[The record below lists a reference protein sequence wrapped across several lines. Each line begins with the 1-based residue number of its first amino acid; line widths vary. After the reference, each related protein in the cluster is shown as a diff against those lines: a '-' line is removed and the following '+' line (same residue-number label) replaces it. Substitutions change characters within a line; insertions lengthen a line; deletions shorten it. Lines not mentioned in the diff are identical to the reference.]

1 MHLLCHCLSVI
12 PNYVFLS
19 IQMCTVLFIFAT
31 FQKCGVSKI
40 FEKKVLL
47 LFSKDIE
54 KSDSK
59 DAYNKISIS
68 NKLCSFELSIHQR
81 ILKKLCHSF

>member
-54 KSDSK
+54 KK
-59 DAYNKISIS
+59 
-68 NKLCSFELSIHQR
+68 
-81 ILKKLCHSF
+81 